1 MIHGVS
7 GGFLDDSKKF
17 LMVMI
22 PGAFVAFMV
31 VVSLITGANPIESF
45 FMLIWQILLYAGGL
59 IVFGTPVFML
69 VAFATMS
76 FKEETKEIY
85 DDPDEHLRKNLRKK
99 SKKAGVPPAPV
110 RNAPEQVT
118 TRITTLED

>member
-1 MIHGVS
+1 M
-7 GGFLDDSKKF
+7 DDSKKF
-17 LMVMI
+17 LMVII
-22 PGAFVAFMV
+22 PGAFIAFMV

-59 IVFGTPVFML
+59 IVFGTPIFML

-99 SKKAGVPPAPV
+99 SKRSGAPPTSTHKSSD
-110 RNAPEQVT
+110 QVS
-118 TRITTLED
+118 TRVTTLED